1 MKLRQTELN
10 IPAGPV
16 WLHAHLAHAP
26 DVRGLVIIT
35 QIDAGENGG
44 GADTRFAQALQ
55 SAGYAT
61 FLLNLLSDQE
71 AARDADVR
79 FNTPLLAT
87 RIEAAF
93 DWLDHQP
100 PLDGL
105 ARALAASG
113 TGSGAA
119 MRAAS
124 RADERLKAL
133 LCRAGRLDLA
143 GARPL
148 GTVAMPVFVAVG
160 EADPGRDM
168 IKRAFTLIR
177 AEKTWRDIPDAGAQ
191 FTEAGTIEQT
201 GKFAAAWL
209 DDVLQTRH
217 TADTGEPSVD
227 AT

>member
-1 MKLRQTELN
+1 MKLRQTELS
-10 IPAGPV
+10 IPAGSI
-16 WLHAHLAHAP
+16 WLRAHLAHAP
-26 DVRGLVIIT
+26 DVRGLVIIAR
-35 QIDAGENGG
+35 IAAGENHGG
-44 GADTRFAQALQ
+44 VDTRFAQALQ

-61 FLLNLLSDQE
+61 FLLDLITDQE
-71 AARDADVR
+71 AARDTDVR

-124 RADERLKAL
+124 RAGERLQAL

-168 IKRAFTLIR
+168 IQRAFTLIR

-191 FTEAGTIEQT
+191 FTEAGTVEQT
-201 GKFAAAWL
+201 AQFAAAWL
-209 DDVLQTRH
+209 GEALPAPRRAEV
-217 TADTGEPSVD
+217 GEPSVD

>member
-1 MKLRQTELN
+1 MKLRHTELS
-10 IPAGPV
+10 IPAGTI
-16 WLHAHLAHAP
+16 WLRARLAHAP
-26 DVRGLVIIT
+26 DVRGLVIIAHPNNGEANGSV
-35 QIDAGENGG
+35 DA
-44 GADTRFAQALQ
+44 RFAQALQ
-55 SAGYAT
+55 SAGFAT
-61 FLLNLLSDQE
+61 FQLDLITDQE
-71 AARDADVR
+71 AARDTDVR

-105 ARALAASG
+105 ARVLAASG
-113 TGSGAA
+113 TVSGAA

-124 RADERLKAL
+124 RADERLQAL

-160 EADPGRDM
+160 EADPGRGM
-168 IKRAFTLIR
+168 IERAFALIR
-177 AEKTWRDIPDAGAQ
+177 AEKTWRDIPDAGAH

-201 GKFAAAWL
+201 AQLAAAWL
-209 DDVLQTRH
+209 DSVLPAPQT
-217 TADTGEPSVD
+217 ASAEPSVD

>member
-1 MKLRQTELN
+1 MKLRQTELS
-10 IPAGPV
+10 IPAGPI

-26 DVRGLVIIT
+26 DVRALVLIATIG
-35 QIDAGENGG
+35 AGENHGG
-44 GADTRFAQALQ
+44 VDARFAQALQ

-61 FLLNLLSDQE
+61 FLLDLISDQE
-71 AARDADVR
+71 AARDTDVR

-87 RIEAAF
+87 RIEAAL

-124 RADERLKAL
+124 RSDERLQAL

-148 GTVAMPVFVAVG
+148 GTVTMPVFVAVG

-168 IKRAFTLIR
+168 IERAFTLIR
-177 AEKTWRDIPDAGAQ
+177 AEKTWRDIPDAGAD
-191 FTEAGTIEQT
+191 FSEAGTIEQT
-201 GKFAAAWL
+201 AQFAAEWL
-209 DDVLQTRH
+209 DRVLPASHTRI
-217 TADTGEPSVD
+217 AEPSVD